1 MEDQKTE
8 KKNRAIGILFDVSGS
23 MKEPF
28 DNLALKI
35 QDKKEQINRVD
46 SIINVIKTLS
56 RKERTTFF
64 SLLFR
69 CEGDKY
75 KTQLFDFIF
84 LLRKLGQMK
93 NFNEEFN
100 LDKINTYYNSKV
112 SNKNEDNS
120 YGNEIKRLLSKNG
133 KRTLLI
139 DKYIFT
145 NEYGINEGK
154 LQLMCELLRGDDKL
168 SDIIYNDY
176 LD

>member
-1 MEDQKTE
+1 
-8 KKNRAIGILFDVSGS
+8 

-46 SIINVIKTLS
+46 SIINVIKALS

-64 SLLFR
+64 SLLFG
-69 CEGDKY
+69 CEGDQF

-139 DKYIFT
+139 YWFPCSLKKD
-145 NEYGINEGK
+145 
-154 LQLMCELLRGDDKL
+154 
-168 SDIIYNDY
+168 
-176 LD
+176 